1 MHPGA
6 RLTGRL
12 ALLTKRLS
20 PVVLNKCNML
30 VGYSPMSDPL
40 FEPFR
45 EWTEVVRRRKGSKKP
60 LNAAKL
66 GGARIPRIGDG
77 RFGAARVKINRVP
90 EPFEFI
96 LEHRSTRA
104 PWLNI
109 EQLHEPSENPLSSS
123 LQARYKP

>member
-1 MHPGA
+1 
-6 RLTGRL
+6 
-12 ALLTKRLS
+12 
-20 PVVLNKCNML
+20 ML
-30 VGYSPMSDPL
+30 VGYSVMSDPL

-66 GGARIPRIGDG
+66 GGARMPRIGDG
-77 RFGAARVKINRVP
+77 RFGAARVKINSVP

>member
-1 MHPGA
+1 MFVEYP
-6 RLTGRL
+6 RYLME
-12 ALLTKRLS
+12 
-20 PVVLNKCNML
+20 ML

-45 EWTEVVRRRKGSKKP
+45 EWTELVRRRKGSKKP
-60 LNAAKL
+60 PECAKL
-66 GGARIPRIGDG
+66 GGARMPRCGDG
-77 RFGAARVKINRVP
+77 RSEAARAKINEMP

-96 LEHRSTRA
+96 LEHRSARA

-109 EQLHEPSENPLSSS
+109 EQLHEPSAEPSSSS